1 MILGIDVNP
10 QERPVPLTRT
20 LYEKFLDLFLIRSDE
35 VGLLVLL
42 GANVFFSIHS
52 LIISQIVGESLFLSA
67 YDRTVLAYMYGAA
80 GLSAAI
86 AGTLYARFQNRVRP
100 GYFELSVLAFFF
112 AAFVALWFLTYVG
125 GKPVFIALLIFAEVF
140 GTIIIIQAWSIT
152 GALLSARSAKRLVPV
167 VGGFGTIAGISAGL
181 LVGGLAEVIGTANL
195 IGLVLASL
203 LGCVAMT
210 RALLRRMSSAASLVE
225 SSELKRGGR
234 RKVPGRQLYRNR
246 FFQILALMTTIA
258 TLASILVDF
267 QFKVF
272 SQAYFTVDGVLN
284 KDALSQFYGFV
295 QIVVTSLALV
305 VTFGLASRVLERYG
319 LAATLILLPGVI
331 FLGTAGI
338 VLGIGGYFVAATLAR
353 GGDKVLRFSVYG
365 SANQIL
371 YLALPDRM
379 QKSAR
384 AVANGVWRPI
394 TIVVAS
400 LLLVLLTGILG
411 LPDAQISYVTG
422 VIAIVWIGL
431 SVTTGRQY
439 LVQLLQTV
447 ERRRIHFEK
456 EKAVISDPKV
466 IEEITE
472 SLASKKP
479 NEVLE
484 ALALSARISGHDLCA
499 QIQARLGDSGAR
511 IRRRALLVAVDK
523 GCVLDEPALRPLLSD
538 PDEDA
543 RVAAIRAYGQTA
555 SESRDSVL
563 ETLIDD
569 EDLATKSAAIQA
581 VLANSASTLQATA
594 THQLDD
600 LLGADDPDAR
610 VAGLDALVA
619 TPVSVAVERLLPLLN
634 DPESRVQDRAIRI
647 GTEVG
652 DSRLHAALLEH
663 LKAGVARP
671 IMVDAFRGADAEV
684 VQVLRGILLER
695 DNNIRSRALAARILG
710 NIGSEDALDAL
721 LARMEQNDIHPAI
734 ESAKAA
740 AGIVAASKQVLP
752 REKVD
757 AILNDLVLRLYQMTA
772 WRVDTQSIRGSGNLD
787 FLDAVIRDRRSCLIE
802 AIFLVLRMLYPPQTI
817 EIAQRYLNDRSSL
830 RRDNALEILAQA
842 LNRSDKRAIL
852 PQLESDSPQKTL
864 EAGGTLI
871 PVQRQRGD
879 MWVGDWLESD
889 DPWLQA
895 ASLWALT
902 TTDPTGYI
910 SVVEQCL
917 SADHPLIRETAAVVL
932 TKAAERGNLED
943 LIGKLL
949 DDPNATVR
957 ARAAELLAV

>member
-1 MILGIDVNP
+1 M
-10 QERPVPLTRT
+10 TRT
-20 LYEKFLDLFLIRSDE
+20 PYEKFLDLFLIRSDE

-52 LIISQIVGESLFLSA
+52 LIISQIVGESLFLGA

-125 GKPVFIALLIFAEVF
+125 GKPVSIALLIFAEVF
-140 GTIIIIQAWSIT
+140 GTIIILQAWSIT

-167 VGGFGTIAGISAGL
+167 VGGFGTVAGISAGL
-181 LVGGLAEVIGTANL
+181 LVGGLAEVFGTANL
-195 IGLVLASL
+195 IGLVLTSL
-203 LGCVAMT
+203 LGCAAMT
-210 RALLRRMSSAASLVE
+210 RALLRRISSAASLVE
-225 SSELKRGGR
+225 PSKPKHGGC
-234 RKVPGRQLYRNR
+234 KVPGRQLYRNR
-246 FFQILALMTTIA
+246 FFQILVLLTTTA
-258 TLASILVDF
+258 TLASILVDY

-284 KDALSQFYGFV
+284 QDALSQFYGFF
-295 QIVVTSLALV
+295 QIVVTSLALL

-338 VLGIGGYFVAATLAR
+338 VLGIGGYFFAATLAR

-384 AVANGVWRPI
+384 ALANGVWRPI

-400 LLLVLLTGILG
+400 LLLVLLTGTLG

-422 VIAIVWIGL
+422 VVAITWIGL

-439 LVQLLQTV
+439 LAQLLLTV

-456 EKAVISDPKV
+456 GKAVIIDPKV

-472 SLASKKP
+472 SLASENP
-479 NEVLE
+479 DEVLE
-484 ALALSARISGHDLCA
+484 ALALCPRVSGRGLCA
-499 QIQARLGDSGAR
+499 QIQARLGDSDAR
-511 IRRRALLVAVDK
+511 IRRRASLVAADQ

-538 PDEDA
+538 PDGDV

-555 SESRDSVL
+555 SASRDGVL

-569 EDLATKSAAIQA
+569 EDLVIKSAAIQA
-581 VLANSASTLQATA
+581 VLANSGSTLQATA
-594 THQLDD
+594 THHLDD
-600 LLGADDPDAR
+600 LLEANDPDAR

-652 DSRLHAALLEH
+652 DSRLHTVLLEH

-671 IMVDAFRGADAEV
+671 IMVDAFRGADAKV
-684 VQVLRGILLER
+684 VGALRGILLER
-695 DNNIRSRALAARILG
+695 DNNGHSRALAARILG

-721 LARMEQNDIHPAI
+721 IARMEQDDIHPAI
-734 ESAKAA
+734 EATKAA

-757 AILNDLVLRLYQMTA
+757 TILNGLVLRLYQMTA
-772 WRVDTQSIRGSGNLD
+772 WWVDTQNIRGSGNFD
-787 FLDAVIRDRRSCLIE
+787 FLDAVILDRRRRLID

-817 EIAQRYLNDRSSL
+817 EIAQRYLTDPSRP
-830 RRDNALEILAQA
+830 RRDNALEILAQT
-842 LNRSDKRAIL
+842 LNRSDKRVIL

-864 EAGGTLI
+864 ESGGTLI
-871 PVQRQRGD
+871 SVQRQRGD
-879 MWVGDWLESD
+879 MWLGDWLESD

-902 TTDPTGYI
+902 TMDPTGYI

-957 ARAAELLAV
+957 TRAAELLAV